1 MVSVTTNL
9 PDNDALDERDIRVW
23 LAGLAVKRSTAEME
37 KLHEACDLAF
47 DIHREGLE
55 LTGETTL
62 RHALAVAEILAEM
75 DLDWET
81 LAAAILHDVLPGDQ
95 VNLSRLEKQFGGSVA
110 RMVTDMAR
118 IGFVSRDRESKQ
130 HDKEAEHTE
139 NLRRMLLSIADD
151 IRVVLIV
158 LAERLHI
165 MRILKSLPESMRVK
179 EARETQQIY
188 APLANRLGIWQ
199 IKWELEDLCL
209 RYLEPDTYK
218 DIAKKL
224 DGRRTDREDYI
235 DDVIDDLQAKFSEL
249 HINAEVTGRP
259 KHIYSIWKKMKR
271 KSVPFE
277 QIFDLRAV
285 RVLVES
291 VADCYA
297 AIGVVHGLWRHIP
310 GEFDDYIATPKAN
323 MYRSIHTAVIGPE
336 DKTLEIQIRTHDMH
350 DHAELGVAAHWRYKE
365 GGTKGDAEFE
375 RRVSL
380 MRNWIEV
387 KDDPAGSDDFVDNMK
402 SEFESRQVY
411 VLTPQGK
418 VIELQK
424 GATAVDFAYSIHSD
438 VGHRCR
444 GAKIDGKIKP
454 LTHPLESGQLVEIL
468 TVKEGGPS
476 RDWLSPHLGYLKTSR
491 ARNRVRQWFKQQDYA
506 QHLHDGKISLDRE
519 VNRLG
524 VPKPD
529 LVIAAKRFNFKKTDD
544 VLAAIGRGE
553 VSPIQ
558 VAGMGLSHATPSK
571 KTTSRV
577 VPITQRKP
585 DKTNKA
591 SKSEVVVEGVDDL
604 MTHMARCCKPVPND
618 EIVGFITRGRG
629 VTVHRS
635 DCNKIAQL
643 KGDDL
648 QRLIDVAWAEEG
660 PSSYYP
666 VDIRVVAT
674 DRKGLLRDISAILT
688 NEEVD
693 VVGVSSQSNRKMDR
707 ANMRFTIEISSMRQL
722 SRLIDKISQLP
733 DVLSARRDV

>member
-9 PDNDALDERDIRVW
+9 PDSDALDERDIRVW
-23 LAGLAVKRSTAEME
+23 LAGLSVKRSAAEME

-47 DIHREGLE
+47 EIHREGVE
-55 LTGETTL
+55 VTGETTL
-62 RHALAVAEILAEM
+62 RHALAVAEILADM

-95 VNLSRLEKQFGGSVA
+95 VNLSRLEKLFGKSVS
-110 RMVTDMAR
+110 RMVSDMAR
-118 IGFVSRDRESKQ
+118 IGFVSRGRGSSQ

-165 MRILKSLPESMRVK
+165 MRILKSLPESMRVR

-209 RYLEPDTYK
+209 RYLEPETYK
-218 DIAKKL
+218 EIAHKL
-224 DGRRTDREDYI
+224 DGRRADREDYI
-235 DDVIDDLQAKFSEL
+235 DDVIEDLQAKFSEL
-249 HINAEVTGRP
+249 HINADVTGRP

-285 RVLVES
+285 RVLVDS

-297 AIGVVHGLWRHIP
+297 AVGVVHGLWRHIP

-365 GGTKGDAEFE
+365 GGSKGDAEFE

-387 KDDPAGSDDFVDNMK
+387 KDDPAGSDDFVDNLK

-418 VIELQK
+418 VVELQK
-424 GATAVDFAYSIHSD
+424 GATAVDFAYAIHSD

-444 GAKIDGKIKP
+444 GAKIDGKITT

-491 ARNRVRQWFKQQDYA
+491 ARNRVRQWFKHQDYE

-519 VNRLG
+519 VGRLG
-524 VPKPD
+524 MPKPD
-529 LVIAAKRFNFKKTDD
+529 LNIAAKRFNFKKTDD
-544 VLAAIGRGE
+544 LLAAIGRGE

-558 VAGMGLSHATPSK
+558 VAGMGVPHPVPDKPPTKVVSIPHRKAGKK
-571 KTTSRV
+571 KTS
-577 VPITQRKP
+577 
-585 DKTNKA
+585 N
-591 SKSEVVVEGVDDL
+591 KSEVIVEGVDDL

-618 EIVGFITRGRG
+618 GIIGFITRGRG
-629 VTVHRS
+629 VTVHRT
-635 DCNKIAQL
+635 DCSKITHL
-643 KGDDL
+643 KGDDQ
-648 QRLIDVAWAEEG
+648 QRLIDVSWAEED
-660 PSSYYP
+660 SSNVYP
-666 VDIRVVAT
+666 VDIRIEAT

-693 VVGVSSQSNRKMDR
+693 VLGVNTQSNRKLDR
-707 ANMRFTIEISSMRQL
+707 ANMRFTVEISSMRQL

>member
-9 PDNDALDERDIRVW
+9 PENDALDERDIRVW
-23 LAGLAVKRSTAEME
+23 LAGLAVKRSAEEME

-47 DIHREGLE
+47 DIHRQGVEM
-55 LTGETTL
+55 TGETTL

-75 DLDWET
+75 ELDWET

-95 VNLSRLEKQFGGSVA
+95 VNLVRLEKQFSKSVA
-110 RMVTDMAR
+110 RMVSDMAR
-118 IGFVSRDRESKQ
+118 IGFVARDRSSDRHVMEQ
-130 HDKEAEHTE
+130 EHTE

-165 MRILKSLPESMRVK
+165 MRILKSLPEEMRVK

-209 RYLEPDTYK
+209 RYLEPETYK

-224 DGRRTDREDYI
+224 DGRRADREEYI
-235 DDVIDDLQAKFSEL
+235 EQVIDVLQEKFSEL
-249 HINAEVTGRP
+249 HISAEVTGRP
-259 KHIYSIWKKMKR
+259 KHIYSIWKKMHR
-271 KSVPFE
+271 KAVPFE

-285 RVLVES
+285 RVLVDS

-350 DHAELGVAAHWRYKE
+350 QHAELGVAAHWRYKE
-365 GGTKGDAEFE
+365 GGGKGDAEFE
-375 RRVSL
+375 RRVTL

-387 KDDPAGSDDFVDNMK
+387 KDDPSGSEDFVDNLR

-418 VIELQK
+418 VIELKK
-424 GATAVDFAYSIHSD
+424 GATAVDFAYAIHSD

-444 GAKIDGKIKP
+444 GAKIDGKIRP
-454 LTHPLESGQLVEIL
+454 LTQPLESGQLVEIL
-468 TVKEGGPS
+468 TNKEGGPS
-476 RDWLSPHLGYLKTSR
+476 RDWLSPHLGYINTSR
-491 ARNRVRQWFKQQDYA
+491 ARNRVRQWFKQQDYE
-506 QHLHDGKISLDRE
+506 QHLHAGKANLDRE

-529 LVIAAKRFNFKKTDD
+529 LTIAAKRFNFKKPEDL
-544 VLAAIGRGE
+544 LAAVGRGE
-553 VSPIQ
+553 VSPVQ
-558 VAGMGLSHATPSK
+558 VAGMGMVHGPVEGRRKAALE
-571 KTTSRV
+571 
-577 VPITQRKP
+577 VPHRKHEKP
-585 DKTNKA
+585 QQTGRG
-591 SKSEVVVEGVDDL
+591 EVSVEGVDDL
-604 MTHMARCCKPVPND
+604 MTHMAKCCKPVPND
-618 EIVGFITRGRG
+618 EIIGFITRGRG
-629 VTVHRS
+629 VTVHRA
-635 DCNKIAQL
+635 DCGKIARL
-643 KGDDL
+643 GEDDR
-648 QRLIDVAWAEEG
+648 QRLIDVSWAGE
-660 PSSYYP
+660 SATTAYP
-666 VDIRVVAT
+666 VDIRVTAS
-674 DRKGLLRDISAILT
+674 DRKGLLRDISAIFA
-688 NEEVD
+688 NEDVD
-693 VVGVSSQSNRKMDR
+693 VVGVNTQTDRKLDH
-707 ANMRFTIEISSMRQL
+707 ANMLFTVEITDMRQL
-722 SRLIDKISQLP
+722 SNLLNKLAQLP
-733 DVLSARRDV
+733 DVQSARRDV

>member
-1 MVSVTTNL
+1 MVSINTNL
-9 PDNDALDERDIRVW
+9 PESNALDERDIRVW
-23 LAGLAVKRSTAEME
+23 LAGLAVKRSAAEME

-47 DIHREGLE
+47 EIHQEGIE
-55 LTGETTL
+55 VTGETTL
-62 RHALAVAEILAEM
+62 RHALAVAEILADM

-81 LAAAILHDVLPGDQ
+81 LVAAILHDVLPGDQ
-95 VNLSRLEKQFGGSVA
+95 VNQALLEKKFGKSVA
-110 RMVTDMAR
+110 HMVNDMAR
-118 IGFVSRDRESKQ
+118 IGFVSRDRSVSQ
-130 HDKEAEHTE
+130 HHKEVLHTE

-151 IRVVLIV
+151 IRVVLVV
-158 LAERLHI
+158 LAERLHT
-165 MRILKSLPESMRVK
+165 MRILKSLPEAMRVK

-218 DIAKKL
+218 ELAKKL
-224 DGRRTDREDYI
+224 DGRRADREEYI
-235 DDVIDDLQAKFSEL
+235 DEVVGILQAKFAEL
-249 HINAEVTGRP
+249 HIDAEITGRP
-259 KHIYSIWKKMKR
+259 KHIYSIWKKMTR

-285 RVLVES
+285 RVLVDS

-350 DHAELGVAAHWRYKE
+350 EHAELGVAAHWRYKE
-365 GGTKGDAEFE
+365 GGSKGDAEFE
-375 RRVSL
+375 RRISL

-387 KDDPAGSDDFVDNMK
+387 KDDPAGSEDFVDNLK

-418 VIELQK
+418 VVELPK
-424 GATAVDFAYSIHSD
+424 GATAVDFAYAIHSD

-444 GAKIDGKIKP
+444 GAKIDGKIRP
-454 LTHPLESGQLVEIL
+454 LTRPLESGQLVEIL
-468 TVKEGGPS
+468 TIKEGGPS

-491 ARNRVRQWFKQQDYA
+491 ARNRVRQWFKQQDYE
-506 QHLHDGKISLDRE
+506 QHLHAGKISLERE
-519 VNRLG
+519 VTRLG

-529 LVIAAKRFNFKKTDD
+529 LAIAVKRFNFKKPDD

-558 VAGMGLSHATPSK
+558 VAGMGVTHEVPAHRPAPAESVPHRKSGKPSK
-571 KTTSRV
+571 SGRG
-577 VPITQRKP
+577 
-585 DKTNKA
+585 
-591 SKSEVVVEGVDDL
+591 EVVVEGVDDL
-604 MTHMARCCKPVPND
+604 MTHIARCCKPVPND
-618 EIVGFITRGRG
+618 GIVGFITRGRG
-629 VTVHRS
+629 VTVHRK
-635 DCNKIAQL
+635 DCGMITHL
-643 KGDDL
+643 GEDERE
-648 QRLIDVAWAEEG
+648 RLINVAWAGEETTG
-660 PSSYYP
+660 AYQ
-666 VDIRVVAT
+666 VDIRITAT

-693 VVGVSSQSNRKMDR
+693 VLGVNTQSNRKMDR
-707 ANMRFTIEISSMRQL
+707 ANMRFTVEIGNMRQL
-722 SRLIDKISQLP
+722 SRLLEKIAQLP
-733 DVLSARRDV
+733 DVLTVRRDV